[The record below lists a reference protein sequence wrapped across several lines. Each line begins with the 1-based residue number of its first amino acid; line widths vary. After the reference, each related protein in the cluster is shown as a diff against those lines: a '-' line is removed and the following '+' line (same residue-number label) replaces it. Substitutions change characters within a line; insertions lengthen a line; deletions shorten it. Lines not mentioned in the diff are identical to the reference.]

1 MSVEIGYFNFYKIS
15 HSIGKSSFTISK
27 LKEII
32 LQEHKLYNKDSIA
45 KNKYLQIKWLH
56 ELGSNLFY
64 IFSQKFLMK
73 LSSNN
78 LPLII
83 RCNILEYLNPIE
95 QGKLP
100 IIQYGPTLKG
110 LLEAKKN
117 KQKRKNSIL
126 RKDANLIVKNLEQQ
140 NISNIDINKYPS
152 KVRRLLAWKEKQK
165 RYKLLQISI
174 RLYLIPKSQI
184 YLFKLKNN

>member
-1 MSVEIGYFNFYKIS
+1 
-15 HSIGKSSFTISK
+15 
-27 LKEII
+27 
-32 LQEHKLYNKDSIA
+32 
-45 KNKYLQIKWLH
+45 
-56 ELGSNLFY
+56 
-64 IFSQKFLMK
+64 MK

-126 RKDANLIVKNLEQQ
+126 RKDANLIVKNL
-140 NISNIDINKYPS
+140 
-152 KVRRLLAWKEKQK
+152 
-165 RYKLLQISI
+165 
-174 RLYLIPKSQI
+174 
-184 YLFKLKNN
+184 